1 MLWSSVPA
9 EVTLNVHLCMKWQ
22 LVFALWF
29 HTDGDK
35 DGGETE
41 ETRVCLC
48 ARVCECVNRKLIH
61 GRLGDA
67 LEG

>member
-1 MLWSSVPA
+1 MLWSSVAA

-29 HTDGDK
+29 HTDGDG
-35 DGGETE
+35 DRGETE

-48 ARVCECVNRKLIH
+48 VCVNLKLIH